1 MHSREPV
8 LFVIDQFLNPYAG
21 TESQLF
27 KLLGE
32 LPSFGFEPR
41 LLVMKSSAYTDS
53 NLMPCPV
60 DVLGHH
66 RLSSPRTWWALWRY
80 GRRLRQQGFR
90 LAHVFFNDAS
100 LVCPP
105 VLRVCGFQ
113 ILISRRDMGYW
124 YTPAIVLLLRLTRR
138 WVSGVVVN
146 SQAVGDV
153 TAATEGHKRDLVY
166 VIYNGYDNAKA
177 AVDEPAPIPELKAL
191 SEMGPVAFL
200 VANIRQIKR
209 IEDALSA
216 VAELGGRGHY
226 LALAVIG
233 DGSSETLR
241 QHAEQLGIGQRV
253 LFMGSRSDVTRC
265 LTYGTV
271 GLSCSESEG
280 YSNAVVE
287 YMQAGLP
294 VVASDVGGNREA
306 VVNGKTGWRYPVGDV
321 EALASRL
328 ESLLAN
334 PEKASLMGRAGKQ
347 LALERHGLENMIQAH
362 ARLYSKIIESDVR
375 VSS

>member
-1 MHSREPV
+1 MQSREPV

-27 KLLGE
+27 KLLEGI
-32 LPSFGFEPR
+32 SSVGFEPR
-41 LLVMKSSAYTDS
+41 LLVLKSSAYTS
-53 NLMPCPV
+53 ANSMPCPV

-80 GRRLRQQGFR
+80 TRRLRQQGFR

-100 LVCPP
+100 LICPP
-105 VLRVCGFQ
+105 VFRACGVQ
-113 ILISRRDMGYW
+113 TLISRRDMGYW
-124 YTPAIVLLLRLTRR
+124 YTPVLVRLLRFTRR

-146 SQAVGDV
+146 SQAVGEV
-153 TAATEGHKRDLVY
+153 TATTEGYAQDQVH
-166 VIYNGYDNAKA
+166 VIYNGYDSA
-177 AVDEPAPIPELKAL
+177 EPEAGDSETVPELQAL
-191 SEMGPVAFL
+191 SAQGPVAFL

-209 IEDALSA
+209 IEDALAA
-216 VAELGGRGHY
+216 VAALGQRGH
-226 LALAVIG
+226 LLGLAVIG
-233 DGSSETLR
+233 GGDSEAL
-241 QHAEQLGIGQRV
+241 QHRADQLGIGQRV

-265 LTYGTV
+265 LAYGSV

-306 VVNGKTGWRYPVGDV
+306 VVDGKTGWRYPVGDI
-321 EALASRL
+321 EALTDRL
-328 ESLLAN
+328 ERLLLN
-334 PEKASLMGRAGKQ
+334 QKDASFMGQAGKD
-347 LALERHGLENMIQAH
+347 LARERHELKAMVQAH
-362 ARLYSKIIESDVR
+362 ARLYSQIVGQDLR